1 MFLKLEE
8 IGMDKKVEKVIN
20 KFSNDTKYLLKDNLI
35 AEYLF
40 GSTARAENNE
50 LSDIDILIIVKQ
62 FNYQLREALSSLSS
76 EYSINHGLYIS
87 PILKDKNTW
96 EKNKIHQTL
105 FYKEIQR
112 DGIRLC

>member
-1 MFLKLEE
+1 MN
-8 IGMDKKVEKVIN
+8 KKIKKIVN
-20 KFSNDTKYLLKDNLI
+20 NFSNDTKHLLKDNLI

-40 GSTARAENNE
+40 GSTARAENKE

-62 FNYQLREALSSLSS
+62 FDYKLREALSSLSS

-87 PILKDKNTW
+87 PILKDKNIW

-112 DGIRLC
+112 DGIRL

>member
-1 MFLKLEE
+1 MNKR
-8 IGMDKKVEKVIN
+8 IEKIVN
-20 KFSNDTKYLLKDNLI
+20 DFSNDTKNLLKDNLI

-40 GSTARAENNE
+40 GSTARAENKE

-62 FNYQLREALSSLSS
+62 FDYQLREALSSLSS

-87 PILKDKNTW
+87 PILKDENSW
-96 EKNKIHQTL
+96 EKNKTHQTL

-112 DGIRLC
+112 DGIRL

>member
-1 MFLKLEE
+1 M
-8 IGMDKKVEKVIN
+8 N
-20 KFSNDTKYLLKDNLI
+20 KSIERIVNNFSNDTKNLLKDNLI

-40 GSTARAENNE
+40 GSTARSENKE

-62 FNYQLREALSSLSS
+62 FDYQLREALSSLSS

-87 PILKDKNTW
+87 PILKDKNIW

-105 FYKEIQR
+105 FYQEIQR

>member
-1 MFLKLEE
+1 M
-8 IGMDKKVEKVIN
+8 N
-20 KFSNDTKYLLKDNLI
+20 KRIERIVNNFSNDTKLLLKDNLI

-40 GSTARAENNE
+40 GSTARAENKE

-62 FNYQLREALSSLSS
+62 FDYKLREALSSLSS

-87 PILKDKNTW
+87 PILKDKNIW

-112 DGIRLC
+112 DGIRL

>member
-1 MFLKLEE
+1 M
-8 IGMDKKVEKVIN
+8 N
-20 KFSNDTKYLLKDNLI
+20 KSIERIVNNFSNDTKKLLKDNLI

-40 GSTARAENNE
+40 GSTARAENKE

-62 FNYQLREALSSLSS
+62 FDYKLREALSSLSS

-87 PILKDKNTW
+87 PILKDKNSW
-96 EKNKIHQTL
+96 QKNKIHQTL
-105 FYKEIQR
+105 FYQEIQR

>member
-1 MFLKLEE
+1 
-8 IGMDKKVEKVIN
+8 MDKNIEKIVN
-20 KFSNDTKYLLKDNLI
+20 NFSNETKHLLKDNLI

-40 GSTARAENNE
+40 GSTARAENKE

-62 FNYQLREALSSLSS
+62 FDYKLRETLSSLSS

-87 PILKDKNTW
+87 PILKDKNIW

-105 FYKEIQR
+105 FYQEIQR